1 MEQEPRKVEQSI
13 ILEDRMS
20 HKILVVDDD
29 ILVVEALKGLLSSAG
44 YEVKVAT
51 RGQEAL
57 NILNKENFDL
67 LILDVV
73 MPKMTGFDVCCKV
86 RSRDD
91 EMGNV
96 KIIMLTAKTER
107 NVLEVDQKCGCDL
120 YLSKPIDP
128 AKLKGLIK
136 ELLEGEKSI
145 DIDPCNRP

>member
-1 MEQEPRKVEQSI
+1 MKQEPIRLEGSI
-13 ILEDRMS
+13 ILEEKMS

-29 ILVVEALKGLLSSAG
+29 ILVVEALKGLLSSVG

-57 NILNKENFDL
+57 DILNKEHFDL

-73 MPKMTGFDVCCKV
+73 MPKMTGFDVCCQV
-86 RSRDD
+86 RNRED

-107 NVLEVDQKCGCDL
+107 NDLEVDQKCGCDL

-128 AKLKGLIK
+128 DRLKKLIK
-136 ELLEGEKSI
+136 ELLEG
-145 DIDPCNRP
+145 